1 MTLRLQATTFIV
13 LPKHTREQVLRLAS
27 WRRNGDM
34 VKHQK
39 RFVWLTA
46 NDAKSVIFFGT
57 GVVREGICV
66 VRERRLKES
75 MSQNRQP

>member
-1 MTLRLQATTFIV
+1 
-13 LPKHTREQVLRLAS
+13 
-27 WRRNGDM
+27 M